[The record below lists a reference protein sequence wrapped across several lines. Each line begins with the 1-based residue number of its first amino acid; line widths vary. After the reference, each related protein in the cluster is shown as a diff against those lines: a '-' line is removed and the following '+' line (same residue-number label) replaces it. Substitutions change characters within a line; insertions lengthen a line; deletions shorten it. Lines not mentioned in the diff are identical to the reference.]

1 MTEGHF
7 LATVVHDRESQGGA
21 VDIDHKGPEKCTDCS
36 QDAYIRLAGTEDYV
50 CAHCFADRGRSA
62 RAKDSGGLARAS
74 QSPPTRSA
82 GDAAR

>member
-1 MTEGHF
+1 M
-7 LATVVHDRESQGGA
+7 HDPEALGGPTP
-21 VDIDHKGPEKCTDCS
+21 VDIDHKGPEKCTDCG

-62 RAKDSGGLARAS
+62 RAKDPRGLAKAS

-82 GDAAR
+82 GGAAR

>member
-1 MTEGHF
+1 V
-7 LATVVHDRESQGGA
+7 AAVVHSPRSKGAAA
-21 VDIDHKGPEKCTDCS
+21 VDIDHKGPEKCTDCG

-62 RAKDSGGLARAS
+62 RAKNSGGLARAS

-82 GDAAR
+82 GDAVR